1 MHKLLITASTFPRWN
16 GDTEPRFILDYAK
29 AMMNYYDVTVLAPAA
44 PGTIEEEVIE
54 GVHVVRFHYFPVH
67 RWETLCYPG
76 AIVPRLKEK
85 KIRLFLVPFFLIS
98 LKRFLKK
105 FSLQFDLVHAHWL
118 IPQGIIQAKIK
129 DVPYLVTGHGGDV
142 TSLNNIFFRN
152 IKAKCMNHAIVTVG
166 VSSYICDKMKEINPC
181 INPKMISMGC
191 DLAKFSPEKRD
202 DNYFN
207 HDKKNILFV
216 GRLAEK
222 KGVTYLIDAM
232 DEVDAMLY
240 IVGEGPL
247 EKELKEQAKRH
258 NKKIVFVGSK
268 SHDELPTIYASSD
281 LFVSPSIVAKNGDQ
295 EGLPVSIMEAMA
307 SGVPVICGLS
317 GGTKDIVNDGINGF
331 ILDVRDVKLLAQ
343 RINQVIYDDAMA
355 MSMKEHAL
363 KTVKEYSYKK
373 IAEKY
378 SRLIGEAQE

>member
-1 MHKLLITASTFPRWN
+1 
-16 GDTEPRFILDYAK
+16 
-29 AMMNYYDVTVLAPAA
+29 
-44 PGTIEEEVIE
+44 
-54 GVHVVRFHYFPVH
+54 
-67 RWETLCYPG
+67 
-76 AIVPRLKEK
+76 
-85 KIRLFLVPFFLIS
+85 
-98 LKRFLKK
+98 
-105 FSLQFDLVHAHWL
+105 
-118 IPQGIIQAKIK
+118 
-129 DVPYLVTGHGGDV
+129 
-142 TSLNNIFFRN
+142 
-152 IKAKCMNHAIVTVG
+152 
-166 VSSYICDKMKEINPC
+166 
-181 INPKMISMGC
+181 
-191 DLAKFSPEKRD
+191 
-202 DNYFN
+202 
-207 HDKKNILFV
+207 
-216 GRLAEK
+216 
-222 KGVTYLIDAM
+222 M

-307 SGVPVICGLS
+307 SGVPVICGFS

-331 ILDVRDVKLLAQ
+331 ILDVRDVKLLVQ

-378 SRLIGEAQE
+378 SRLIWEAQG